1 MEMDTYDR
9 CETKDLYPHFNSSL
23 FNAMMMAIFY
33 SQNSRKLLL
42 SQKDNL
48 EKIYKSLINAYYTGK
63 GNIQKILSQISP
75 DEILM
80 KILFEN
86 DKKRRKI
93 IEKIKELSSPIK
105 FLIWDSLFLRKFYKY
120 LGINC
125 VSMAYIRD
133 GSTNKCLLNFDDI
146 FKWTDINEDGSFLP
160 KIITVNSS
168 SISTPD
174 VIIVYHSD
182 LYKSIENLKDI
193 SINEYKGFEMN
204 LMDERIVFNGE
215 TYVLDSAILNNSTVG
230 IIDDNTKKVFNS
242 WKLSNYKVSLPCSLK
257 TYEWDVRK
265 DETFCFNPNECEMD
279 LMKDIDDIGELCFNF
294 GKGFRTLV
302 YIRETRVSDIDLN
315 VFKIKKDSL
324 LYPNIQEKIDE
335 IKTMEP
341 SQLIT
346 AINELSPPK
355 EIITQTETN
364 KYSKQNLQK
373 RYLELFLE
381 QNSIKKPEPLN
392 ELIKP
397 NPYLPK
403 ENDEIPEEVPPENS
417 KLGGYNN
424 LSREKLLDILKRN
437 PKNRG
442 LSSLSKDALI
452 KIYLTNSR
460 NRT

>member
-1 MEMDTYDR
+1 M
-9 CETKDLYPHFNSSL
+9 
-23 FNAMMMAIFY
+23 
-33 SQNSRKLLL
+33 
-42 SQKDNL
+42 
-48 EKIYKSLINAYYTGK
+48 
-63 GNIQKILSQISP
+63 
-75 DEILM
+75 
-80 KILFEN
+80 
-86 DKKRRKI
+86 
-93 IEKIKELSSPIK
+93 
-105 FLIWDSLFLRKFYKY
+105 
-120 LGINC
+120 
-125 VSMAYIRD
+125 
-133 GSTNKCLLNFDDI
+133 
-146 FKWTDINEDGSFLP
+146 
-160 KIITVNSS
+160 
-168 SISTPD
+168 
-174 VIIVYHSD
+174 
-182 LYKSIENLKDI
+182 
-193 SINEYKGFEMN
+193 SINEYNDFKMN
-204 LMDERIVFNGE
+204 SGDERIEFNGE
-215 TYVLDSAILNNSTVG
+215 TYVLDSAVLNTSTVG
-230 IIDDNTKKVFNS
+230 ITDDNTKKVFNS
-242 WKLSNYKVSLPCSLK
+242 WKLSNYQVSLPCSLK

-279 LMKDIDDIGELCFNF
+279 LMRDIDDISELCFNF
-294 GKGFRTLV
+294 GKGLRTLV

-315 VFKIKKDSL
+315 VFKKKKEIL

-346 AINELSPPK
+346 AINELSPSK
-355 EIITQTETN
+355 EIITPTETN

-373 RYLELFLE
+373 HYLELFLE

-403 ENDEIPEEVPPENS
+403 ENYEVPDIPPEIPEEVLPLENS

-442 LSSLSKDALI
+442 LSSLSKDALM